1 MLTWW
6 PIINKYGLLRT
17 MKQKQRW
24 RCGRWVISWRGLGY
38 GSAGSAFKTFTV
50 LRDILVLKSRGIP
63 LQGKE
68 GRVLS
73 MSVLQESPISLSLLR
88 EGGIKRLGNNTVH
101 FSLSQSRVREKNSWW
116 HVPKWSRHKWKQ
128 EDRSTGLPGQ
138 AESPETLS
146 LMPGPY
152 YETVPRRSP
161 GREDWKKAKWIY
173 EHIVTIRVVQK
184 LP

>member
-6 PIINKYGLLRT
+6 PIIDKYGLLRT
-17 MKQKQRW
+17 MKQKGGGGGGGWSTVVLVAPPKLLLFCEILSTEDQGNSLPGW
-24 RCGRWVISWRGLGY
+24 GGGGRE
-38 GSAGSAFKTFTV
+38 V
-50 LRDILVLKSRGIP
+50 LPK
-63 LQGKE
+63 
-68 GRVLS
+68 
-73 MSVLQESPISLSLLR
+73 SVLEESHISLSDRKNKEAWEQHCPFLPFTITCAR
-88 EGGIKRLGNNTVH
+88 
-101 FSLSQSRVREKNSWW
+101 KNSWW

-161 GREDWKKAKWIY
+161 GREDWPQADWIY
-173 EHIVTIRVVQK
+173 EHIVTI
-184 LP
+184 